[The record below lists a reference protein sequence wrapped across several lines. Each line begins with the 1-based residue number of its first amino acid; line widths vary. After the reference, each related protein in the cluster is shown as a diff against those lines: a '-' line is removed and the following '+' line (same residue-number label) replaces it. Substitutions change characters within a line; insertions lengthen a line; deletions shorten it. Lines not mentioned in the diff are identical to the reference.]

1 MLCTKCSLK
10 SFSNGHGKCSGC
22 GNATYSR
29 GFKYCGPCST
39 AKNVCAACSTPI
51 QPPRHKLVEDLP
63 DDFASSTDDI
73 LKSDLTE

>member
-29 GFKYCGPCST
+29 AFKYCGPCSV
-39 AKNVCAACSTPI
+39 AKNVCAACSTPL
-51 QPPRHKLVEDLP
+51 QPPRNRLMADLP
-63 DDFASSTDDI
+63 DDLSSDEI